1 MKIEMKK
8 VINVLKYLGRLTL
21 EILIIIGA
29 ADGSKKKGRRR

>member
-1 MKIEMKK
+1 MDMKK

-29 ADGSKKKGRRR
+29 ADGNKKKGRRR

>member
-29 ADGSKKKGRRR
+29 SDGSKKKGRRR